1 MKNPEKPN
9 KVIGLMNCEEFEIRG
24 ADLDRRDTDPFE
36 AEAAA
41 EHARLCAN
49 CNALLESWRQ
59 LKSDL
64 RLLREATRSDS
75 APARVEMRLKQEL
88 RTRRE
93 ARLPLGTLATSA
105 WALAVAAVLIAA
117 VSWIGW
123 QRTRHQGPSA
133 QNIAVPGTPIQNL
146 ERPETTTSESSAGQR
161 SQVEASERSGAG
173 HSGSAKH
180 ALAKEVPV
188 KDASAEDLPVKDD
201 SSGKFTLLP
210 GSLPF
215 ETDET
220 AIVRVRMQRG
230 ALGTLGLPVN
240 EERADEWI
248 QVDLLVGNDGL
259 PQAVRLAR

>member
-1 MKNPEKPN
+1 
-9 KVIGLMNCEEFEIRG
+9 
-24 ADLDRRDTDPFE
+24 
-36 AEAAA
+36 
-41 EHARLCAN
+41 
-49 CNALLESWRQ
+49 
-59 LKSDL
+59 
-64 RLLREATRSDS
+64 
-75 APARVEMRLKQEL
+75 
-88 RTRRE
+88 
-93 ARLPLGTLATSA
+93 
-105 WALAVAAVLIAA
+105 
-117 VSWIGW
+117 
-123 QRTRHQGPSA
+123 
-133 QNIAVPGTPIQNL
+133 L

-161 SQVEASERSGAG
+161 SQIEASERSGAG
-173 HSGSAKH
+173 HSGSAKR

-240 EERADEWI
+240 EERAYEWI